1 MYKYPFSTPLRSI
14 EKSNFPLP
22 YLISL
27 YKIPYQYPSH
37 SATLNYRLADR
48 SPMHLNLSQV
58 KKKTKC
64 ALLMQIIPKIIGDLL
79 SSPNYS
85 LN

>member
-27 YKIPYQYPSH
+27 YKIPYLYHPH
-37 SATLNYRLADR
+37 SATLNYRLADW
-48 SPMHLNLSQV
+48 SPLTLNLSQV
-58 KKKTKC
+58 KETKR
-64 ALLMQIIPKIIGDLL
+64 A
-79 SSPNYS
+79 
-85 LN
+85 